1 MAMHCTLSII
11 VKHSI
16 FVIYPVSAQTDNN
29 SSNNVP
35 NNNDNATMNTMDL
48 AMSALA
54 RIHLIA
60 ANEAL
65 MRGDITAA
73 FSQMN
78 LAYLQFSII

>member
-1 MAMHCTLSII
+1 MHCTLSII

-35 NNNDNATMNTMDL
+35 NNKDNATMNTMDL

-60 ANEAL
+60 ANEAEVSL
-65 MRGDITAA
+65 KIPFGELRK
-73 FSQMN
+73 
-78 LAYLQFSII
+78 YKV